1 MGDNVCLRGKV
12 SHIGEVSEVGAKKLE
27 MVQATFSDLT
37 GSITMDIWEDQI
49 SLIESGKVYLVQD
62 LHVCIWG
69 IQLGGTNRDRFQVHF

>member
-1 MGDNVCLRGKV
+1 
-12 SHIGEVSEVGAKKLE
+12 
-27 MVQATFSDLT
+27 
-37 GSITMDIWEDQI
+37 MDIWEDQI